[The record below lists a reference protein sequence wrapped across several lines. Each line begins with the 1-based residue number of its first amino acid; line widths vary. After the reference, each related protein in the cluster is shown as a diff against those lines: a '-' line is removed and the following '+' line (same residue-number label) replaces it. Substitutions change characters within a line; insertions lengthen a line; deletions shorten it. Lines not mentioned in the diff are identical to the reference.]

1 MRLYVS
7 QWPGIIEKPRD
18 VPQASI
24 LGPLY
29 IHVQITWHSSWCLF
43 FFFYIFA
50 SPEHLIWDSVH
61 SVLGLSG
68 CLQCFGHFVFS
79 LAVKKP
85 DQGRAL
91 SMGPFY
97 LIASSNLAN
106 RPIIVID
113 CPGAFDAFN
122 SVAIRICHRDTVCL
136 ATQAVFSTHFSYIA
150 WLLLTKFESL

>member
-1 MRLYVS
+1 M
-7 QWPGIIEKPRD
+7 
-18 VPQASI
+18 A
-24 LGPLY
+24 
-29 IHVQITWHSSWCLF
+29 WHYRKTSWCSTSLNIRPTLHSCPNNLTFQLVSFF